1 MTVKVDTPQSDPEY
15 DGNLVVLWRKKS
27 QFQRCGDVQVT
38 RGAQEETCRNL
49 TAKAEPPSY
58 VYAHAPGKTLPM
70 DDDDRNTR
78 ARGRLG
84 VIAAR
89 PIFILP
95 LCQIISLQMSLGPDF
110 DAESL

>member
-1 MTVKVDTPQSDPEY
+1 MTVKADTPQSDPEC
-15 DGNLVVLWRKKS
+15 DGKLVVLWRKKS
-27 QFQRCGDVQVT
+27 QFHRCGNVQAT
-38 RGAQEETCRNL
+38 RGAQEEKCGNL
-49 TAKAEPPSY
+49 TAKAEPPRY
-58 VYAHAPGKTLPM
+58 FYAHVPDKTLPM

-78 ARGRLG
+78 PRGRLG

-95 LCQIISLQMSLGPDF
+95 LCQITSVQMRLGPDF